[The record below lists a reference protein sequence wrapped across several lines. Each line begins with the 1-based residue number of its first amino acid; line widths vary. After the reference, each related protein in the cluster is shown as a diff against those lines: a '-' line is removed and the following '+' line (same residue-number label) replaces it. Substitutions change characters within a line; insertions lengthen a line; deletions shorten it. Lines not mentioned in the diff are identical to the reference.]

1 MGEMTDSHGSAFA
14 ENGYEEGDLVYDST
28 WESYSQ
34 VITATEDKVVLRPN
48 TWLGE
53 TNTAGVTTEHTPQE
67 LDDVSHLIHYPKN
80 SVAYVGLKLT
90 EDVKGVGDATA
101 ESLNEEL
108 TYQEF
113 KLGCKEAYK
122 HGQTERLELADGVGA
137 KTAERIAEYV
147 VTNDL

>member
-1 MGEMTDSHGSAFA
+1 MAEMIDYGSAFA

-28 WESYSQ
+28 WESFSQ
-34 VITATEDKVVLRPN
+34 VITATEEKVVLRPN
-48 TWLGE
+48 TWLGQE
-53 TNTAGVTTEHTPQE
+53 NTGGQTTEHTPQE
-67 LDDVSHLIHYPKN
+67 LDDASHLLHYPKN

-90 EDVKGVGDATA
+90 EDVKGVGDSVAVN
-101 ESLNEEL
+101 LDNEL

-113 KLGCKEAYK
+113 KLGCKEAHK

-147 VTNDL
+147 ITNGL